1 MKEKIKYW
9 IDMAEYDL
17 ETARIMLKG
26 KRFLY
31 VGFMCHQVVEKIL
44 KGYYVF
50 IKKENPPYTHNLNYL
65 ASQSGIYDKMTEKQK
80 DFIDLLEPLNVEAR
94 YPTHKER
101 LMLSLSDERCK
112 EIIQKTEG
120 LYQWIKQQLSGM

>member
-1 MKEKIKYW
+1 MKEKIQYG

-17 ETARIMLKG
+17 ETAKAMLKS

-50 IKKENPPYTHNLNYL
+50 LKNDNPPYSHNLNYI
-65 ASQSGIYDKMTEKQK
+65 ASRCGIYDKMTDDHK
-80 DFIDLLEPLNVEAR
+80 DFMDLLEPLNVEAR

-101 LMLSLSDERCK
+101 LMKSLSEDRCK
-112 EIIQKTEG
+112 EIIINTEG
-120 LYQWIKQQLSGM
+120 LYQWIKQALSKP